1 MKDDRITI
9 APDYLDDR
17 GELDLTKQIDELH
30 STIEGFQHLVSVQK
44 LEISQLKKIQSET
57 ESNKNLLQG
66 YRKVIIDLSNK
77 LRREDS

>member
-1 MKDDRITI
+1 MKDDSK
-9 APDYLDDR
+9 
-17 GELDLTKQIDELH
+17 ELDSKKQIDELH
-30 STIEGFQHLVSVQK
+30 ATIAGFQHLVSVQK
-44 LEISQLKKIQSET
+44 LEIAQLKKIQSEN